1 MTGDGGG
8 TQDAQVFRA
17 LIDAANSAR
26 LGLAISRIENGELE
40 LVYAN
45 RALEELLGYDTR
57 TLLTRPMWSLFPES
71 EVARIRGIVDDLAR
85 GLRAPNVFETTVVR
99 SDGRA
104 VPVQASTSAVE
115 LEGRP
120 ASVTF
125 LLDITDRKASLE
137 HLVHADKMAAVG
149 TLAAGVA
156 HEINNPL
163 AYLLLN
169 LEILVR
175 ELPKVAAD
183 ASRLD
188 AAMARLEEARQGA
201 LRVKSIV
208 ADLQVFTRADQGI
221 RGQVD
226 LAAAITRAL
235 QVARHD
241 IRQRATVD
249 AALDE
254 VPPVFGNPTRFE
266 QVFLNLLINAS
277 HAFETSDASKNRI
290 EVRLTGKGDDQVV
303 ASVKDNGTGMSD
315 EVMRRAFEP
324 FFSTKAGTGTGLG
337 LAICH
342 GIVQSAG
349 GTISLQS
356 QPGAGS
362 TVTVVL
368 PIAPTPPSPD

>member
-1 MTGDGGG
+1 MTGERGD

-17 LIDAANSAR
+17 LIDAANRAR
-26 LGLAISRIENGELE
+26 LGLAISRIEHGELE

-45 RALEELLGYDTR
+45 RALEEMLGYDAR
-57 TLLTRPMWSLFPES
+57 TLAARPVWSLFPPE
-71 EVARIRGIVDDLAR
+71 EVSRIRAMAEDLAR
-85 GLRAPNVFETTVVR
+85 GLGAPTVFETTVLR

-115 LEGRP
+115 LDGHP
-120 ASVTF
+120 ANVTF
-125 LLDITDRKASLE
+125 LLDLTDRQASLE

-163 AYLLLN
+163 AYLLRN

-175 ELPKVAAD
+175 ELPKIAAD
-183 ASRLD
+183 PSRLD
-188 AAMARLEEARQGA
+188 GAMARLEEARQGA

-221 RGQVD
+221 RGPVD
-226 LAAAITRAL
+226 LSSAITRAL

-241 IRQRATVD
+241 IRQRATVE

-254 VPPVFGNPTRFE
+254 VPPVFGNATRFE

-277 HAFETSDASKNRI
+277 HAFTTPDATRNRI
-290 EVRLTGKGDDQVV
+290 ELRLCAQDDDHVV
-303 ASVKDNGTGMSD
+303 ATVRDNGVGMSD
-315 EVMRRAFEP
+315 DVMRRAFEP
-324 FFSTKAGTGTGLG
+324 FFTTKAGTGTGLG

-342 GIVQSAG
+342 GIVRGAG
-349 GTISLQS
+349 GTIGLHS
-356 QPGAGS
+356 QPGTGT

-368 PIAPTPPSPD
+368 PIVHDTVSAR

>member
-1 MTGDGGG
+1 
-8 TQDAQVFRA
+8 VFRA
-17 LIDAANSAR
+17 LIDAANRAR
-26 LGLAISRIENGELE
+26 LGLAISRIEQGELA

-45 RALEELLGYDTR
+45 RALEEMLGYDAR
-57 TLLTRPMWSLFPES
+57 TLAARPVWSLFPPE
-71 EVARIRGIVDDLAR
+71 EVARIRAMAEDLAR
-85 GLRAPNVFETTVVR
+85 GLGAPTVFETTVLR

-115 LEGRP
+115 LDGHP
-120 ASVTF
+120 ANVTF
-125 LLDITDRKASLE
+125 LLDLTDRKASLE

-175 ELPKVAAD
+175 ELPKIAAD
-183 ASRLD
+183 PTRLEG
-188 AAMARLEEARQGA
+188 AMARLEEARQGA

-221 RGQVD
+221 RGPVD
-226 LAAAITRAL
+226 LSSAITRAL

-241 IRQRATVD
+241 IRQRATVE

-254 VPPVFGNPTRFE
+254 VPPVFGNATRFE

-277 HAFETSDASKNRI
+277 HAFASPDATRNRI
-290 EVRLTGKGDDQVV
+290 ELRLCAQDDDHVV
-303 ASVKDNGTGMSD
+303 ATVRDNGVGMSD
-315 EVMRRAFEP
+315 DVMRRAFEP
-324 FFSTKAGTGTGLG
+324 FYTTKAGTGTGLG

-342 GIVQSAG
+342 GIVQGAG
-349 GTISLQS
+349 GTIGLHS
-356 QPGAGS
+356 QPGTGT

-368 PIAPTPPSPD
+368 PIARDAIGAR